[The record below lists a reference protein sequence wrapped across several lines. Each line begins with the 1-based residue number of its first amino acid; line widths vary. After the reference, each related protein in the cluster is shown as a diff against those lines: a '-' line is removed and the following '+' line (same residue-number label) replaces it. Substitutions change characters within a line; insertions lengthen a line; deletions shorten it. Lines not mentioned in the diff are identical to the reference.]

1 MITIQKDSNFAL
13 VGHGFHLCYF
23 YENYL
28 KLIKKKPIILTH
40 KKKYHLSD
48 IRSFKGNKS
57 AYQNIFKLK
66 NAQIL
71 QLDNINKASTLRL
84 LKKNKIEYIFS
95 FSSRFIFKKNFL
107 KIYKNRVFNIHPSI
121 LPEERGAGTFT
132 NRILNKKF
140 FVAATIHYIDNGID
154 TGNIL
159 FQTKKQKV
167 KRNLLPL
174 DYIIKTNKCYKYLID
189 KFLLHILKKKKI
201 SIKKQKNSSKTYFAR
216 YNANLNGTI
225 DWTIKGNYIE
235 DFIRGFSKPYAGANT
250 KIFVGKKIE
259 KVSILNAIFKKN
271 NLLNHPYM
279 FGKIFYQDK
288 EKIKIIVNGGFLLVK
303 LVDLRLKKKISK
315 FEGKTFFNY
324 DYDIILSKKIININ

>member
-1 MITIQKDSNFAL
+1 MITIQKNSNFAL

-48 IRSFKGNKS
+48 LRSFNGNKN

-66 NAQIL
+66 NAKIL

-140 FVAATIHYIDNGID
+140 FVAATIHYIDGGID

-167 KRNLLPL
+167 KKNSLPL

-189 KFLLHILKKKKI
+189 KFLLHIKKKKKI
-201 SIKKQKNSSKTYFAR
+201 SIKKQSSSSKTYFAR

-225 DWTIKGNYIE
+225 DWTTKGNYIE
-235 DFIRGFSKPYAGANT
+235 DFIRGFSKPYNGANT
-250 KIFVGKKIE
+250 KVFIGKKIE
-259 KVSILNAIFKKN
+259 KVNILNAKFKKN

-279 FGKIFYQDK
+279 YGKIFYQDEK
-288 EKIKIIVNGGFLLVK
+288 KIKIIVNGGFLFVK
-303 LVDLRLKKKISK
+303 LSDLRLKKKLLNLK
-315 FEGKTFFNY
+315 EKLFLTLF
-324 DYDIILSKKIININ
+324 IILFYQKK

>member
-1 MITIQKDSNFAL
+1 MITIKRDSNFAL

-48 IRSFKGNKS
+48 LRSFKGNKK

-66 NAQIL
+66 NAKIL
-71 QLDNINKASTLRL
+71 QLDNINNASTLRL
-84 LKKNKIEYIFS
+84 LKENKIEYIFS
-95 FSSRFIFKKNFL
+95 FSSRFIFKKNLL

-140 FVAATIHYIDNGID
+140 FVAATIHYVDSGID

-167 KRNLLPL
+167 KKNSLPL
-174 DYIIKTNKCYKYLID
+174 DYIIKTNKCYEYLID
-189 KFLLHILKKKKI
+189 KFLLHIKKKKKI
-201 SIKKQKNSSKTYFAR
+201 SIKKQNSSSKTYFAR
-216 YNANLNGTI
+216 YNTNLNGTI
-225 DWTIKGNYIE
+225 DWAIKGNYIE
-235 DFIRGFSKPYAGANT
+235 DFIRGFSKPYNGANT
-250 KIFVGKKIE
+250 KVFIGKKIE
-259 KVSILNAIFKKN
+259 KVNILNAKFKKN
-271 NLLNHPYM
+271 DLLKHPYM
-279 FGKIFYQDK
+279 YGKILYQDK
-288 EKIKIIVNGGFLLVK
+288 KKIKIIVNGGFLFVK
-303 LVDLRLKKKISK
+303 LSDLRLKKKLLNLK
-315 FEGKTFFNY
+315 EKLFLTLFV
-324 DYDIILSKKIININ
+324 ILFYQKK